1 MLLEMGGLAVEL
13 HVKDL
18 FNFLVYL
25 LSLSLLEQN
34 VAEVWGDQ
42 RKWFLA
48 DFQLVSLQR
57 VNRALLRRD

>member
-25 LSLSLLEQN
+25 LGLSLLEQN

>member
-13 HVKDL
+13 HVEDL

-25 LSLSLLEQN
+25 LGLSLLEQN